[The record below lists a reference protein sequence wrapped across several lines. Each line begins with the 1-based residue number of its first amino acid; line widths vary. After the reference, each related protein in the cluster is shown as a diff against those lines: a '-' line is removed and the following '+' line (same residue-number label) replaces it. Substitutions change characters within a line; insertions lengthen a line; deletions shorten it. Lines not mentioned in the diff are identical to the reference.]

1 MQAGIELGLQRGID
15 QALARHAALAFEG
28 GRHDLDTEMAL
39 AAFAV
44 ARVTVMARGLV
55 LDGKTHGREL
65 CPELVVNR
73 VSDLAHH
80 SPLLPRQSVE
90 HILAEC
96 LDGERNPW
104 RPPTAQRR
112 TSGSAKRRAAGSSAS
127 SALRAPATG

>member
-1 MQAGIELGLQRGID
+1 LSSAGVSVVSASACRP
-15 QALARHAALAFEG
+15 AVLAFER
-28 GRHDLDTEMAL
+28 GRHDLDAKMTL

-44 ARVTVMARGLV
+44 AGVTVMARGLV
-55 LDGKTHGREL
+55 LDGKAHGREL

-96 LDGERNPW
+96 LDGERNP
-104 RPPTAQRR
+104 
-112 TSGSAKRRAAGSSAS
+112 
-127 SALRAPATG
+127 